1 MKVLAI
7 ETSTTACSLGL
18 RIDGE
23 TVEQTT
29 QLGRN
34 HSREILPLIS
44 GLLAETAID
53 LRALDLIVYGKGP
66 GSFTGLRI
74 ALGVVQGLAY
84 GVGIPVVGISTL
96 ACCAQGRYRMFG
108 DEQIVVAQTARL
120 TEVFFGAYEA
130 KQGFVKPVLA
140 DTIFEAAQVP
150 ELAAGG
156 WVGIGSA
163 WQLRETMEAALCVK
177 MADVQLEVFP
187 LAHDLLDLGI
197 LGYESGDA
205 INPMLASPEYIREQ
219 VANKPGS
226 GTK

>member
-23 TVEQTT
+23 TIEQST

-34 HSREILPLIS
+34 HRREILPLIS
-44 GLLAETAID
+44 SLLADSGVD

-84 GVGIPVVGISTL
+84 GVGVPVVGISTL
-96 ACCAQGRYRMFG
+96 ACCAQGRYRLFG

-120 TEVFFGAYEA
+120 TEVFFGAYVV
-130 KQGFVKPVLA
+130 KQGLVEPIVA
-140 DTIFEAAQVP
+140 DGLFEAAEVP
-150 ELAAGG
+150 LLPAGR
-156 WVGIGSA
+156 WVGIGGA
-163 WQLRETMEAALCVK
+163 WQFRETMEVALGGK
-177 MADVQLEVFP
+177 MVDTQLEVFP
-187 LAHDLLDLGI
+187 YAHDLLDLGVQ
-197 LGYESGDA
+197 GYASGDA
-205 INPMLASPEYIREQ
+205 INPMLATPEYLREQ
-219 VANKPGS
+219 VANKPGAGS
-226 GTK
+226 